1 MKTRRLVRGVLVC
14 AAVGAVAVGVSAGHL
29 LRAEAPTTAQAAAQA
44 PAPATV
50 DQEGRTLF
58 TTYCASCHG
67 TSARGDGPVA
77 SSLRVR
83 PTDLTQFAA
92 KNGGVFPAARTG
104 RIIDGRDV
112 GAHGNP
118 DMPVWGRVF
127 RSSQG
132 PGAADAQT
140 KARVAAIVRYLES
153 IQERSS

>member
-1 MKTRRLVRGVLVC
+1 MTRGSLTIALIAAAAMTSMAGRLTAGRLP
-14 AAVGAVAVGVSAGHL
+14 AGA
-29 LRAEAPTTAQAAAQA
+29 PAQARAA
-44 PAPATV
+44 ATV
-50 DQEGRTLF
+50 DEEGRALF
-58 TTYCASCHG
+58 GTYCASCHG
-67 TSARGDGPVA
+67 VAARGDGPVA
-77 SSLRVR
+77 ASLRVH
-83 PTDLTQFAA
+83 PPDLTQFAA
-92 KNGGVFPAARTG
+92 KNGGVFPAARTA

-132 PGAADAQT
+132 TADANASA

>member
-1 MKTRRLVRGVLVC
+1 MKTKRLTSALIAC
-14 AAVGAVAVGVSAGHL
+14 VAVGSAAVSLSASRPP
-29 LRAEAPTTAQAAAQA
+29 RATAPASAQV

-50 DQEGRTLF
+50 DQEGRALF

-67 TSARGDGPVA
+67 VSARGDGPIP

-83 PTDLTQFAA
+83 PADLTQFAA
-92 KNGGVFPAARTG
+92 KNGGVFPAAKTG
-104 RIIDGRDV
+104 RIIDGRGV

-132 PGAADAQT
+132 AVDANAQA
-140 KARVAAIVRYLES
+140 KARVAAIVRFLES

>member
-1 MKTRRLVRGVLVC
+1 MNTRRLTSALMAC
-14 AAVGAVAVGVSAGHL
+14 VAVGSAAVSLSADPLARAGVSPSAH
-29 LRAEAPTTAQAAAQA
+29 AVAQA
-44 PAPATV
+44 PPPTTV
-50 DQEGRTLF
+50 DQEGRALF
-58 TTYCASCHG
+58 ATYCASCHG
-67 TSARGDGPVA
+67 VSARGDGPIA

-83 PTDLTQFAA
+83 PGDLTQFAA
-92 KNGGVFPAARTG
+92 KNGGVFPAAKTG

-132 PGAADAQT
+132 AVDANAQA
-140 KARVAAIVRYLES
+140 KARVAAIVRFLES